1 MYRVLSQDRVID
13 SGLFFFIHMEEI
25 LYLLTE
31 NNRMLKKIC
40 EYIKEDELNEKCDVL
55 SRGIHTRV
63 DIKAKKGSGEKEI
76 IKLIR
81 KANDLNIKYF
91 GIDVS
96 KNDN

>member
-40 EYIKEDELNEKCDVL
+40 DYIDKVESKQYQTNEDFKNMM
-55 SRGIHTRV
+55 IN
-63 DIKAKKGSGEKEI
+63 
-76 IKLIR
+76 LI
-81 KANDLNIKYF
+81 ANSLINRR
-91 GIDVS
+91 
-96 KNDN
+96 